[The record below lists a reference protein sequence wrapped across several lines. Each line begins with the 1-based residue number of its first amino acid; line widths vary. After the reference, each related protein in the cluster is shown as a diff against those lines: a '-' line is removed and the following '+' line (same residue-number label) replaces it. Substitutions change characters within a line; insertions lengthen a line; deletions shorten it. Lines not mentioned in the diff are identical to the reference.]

1 MESRKKPFRL
11 NFMLC
16 EDRLRELTCFNV
28 GAKGQSNSSS
38 YFSTAT
44 KMTEPNYSLKWQ
56 KP

>member
-44 KMTEPNYSLKWQ
+44 KMTEPNSSLKWQ